1 MGLVGDFKMETLDS
15 GWGRESGLFELF
27 GKDDALARSIN

>member
-15 GWGRESGLFELF
+15 KWGHESGLFELV
-27 GKDDALARSIN
+27 GEDHALAHQFN